1 MTLTC
6 NAILLRKFFT
16 CRLWIKQWKSSGKA
30 SPHYHTQPRDIIH
43 RFLRLEVKKQPPRP
57 LRTYNLKTLSLYVD
71 LTNPVVRVQLLKTIV
86 NFTLKHP
93 TTLCD
98 FKVPKFTEVDAGMV
112 LPNHHVCWR
121 IKKIGFD
128 LIYELTIAIPKSSFF
143 PVFKFTNFCAISKA
157 GVI

>member
-6 NAILLRKFFT
+6 NAILLRNFFT
-16 CRLWIKQWKSSGKA
+16 GRLWNNLWESPGKA
-30 SPHYHTQPRDIIH
+30 SLHYQTQPKDIIN
-43 RFLRLEVKKQPPRP
+43 RFLHLKVKKQPPRP
-57 LRTYNLKTLSLYVD
+57 LRTNNFKTLSPYVD

-112 LPNHHVCWR
+112 LPNHHICWR

-128 LIYELTIAIPKSSFF
+128 LIYELTIAKPKLSFF
-143 PVFKFTNFCAISKA
+143 LVNEFTNFCAISKA
-157 GVI
+157 GVL